1 MKTLIV
7 YSPFTLIE
15 DTKQGE
21 EIAGEIMQVKWTAPF
36 KDNDSLLK
44 AIEDYS
50 NRGFFCRVV

>member
-7 YSPFTLIE
+7 YEFFSLKI
-15 DTKQGE
+15 
-21 EIAGEIMQVKWTAPF
+21 KWTAPF

-50 NRGFFCRVV
+50 NRGFFCRVI